1 MALDELLDRISKF
14 PRFTAGTGASK
25 NEIAAAAQALGIR
38 FPGQYAEFLARF
50 GWAWWPG
57 GGLYGIQNAAA
68 LNEQG
73 HDYDTGRVTVRQ
85 QSRQWPA
92 GFKTLP
98 KEGNVLHVS
107 EEIVF
112 LFSDNARKRGG
123 QVAVF
128 NYSDQGG
135 EEVASHKNFERY
147 LLKVIE
153 YQQDEF
159 EEVE

>member
-14 PRFTAGTGASK
+14 PRFTAGNGASQSDV
-25 NEIAAAAQALGIR
+25 AAVATSLGIKL
-38 FPGQYAEFLARF
+38 PDPYAQFLGRF

-57 GGLYGIQNAAA
+57 GGLYGVQNAEA
-68 LNEQG
+68 LSAQG
-73 HDYDTGRVTVRQ
+73 HDYDTTRVTARQ
-85 QSRQWPA
+85 RDRQWPA

-98 KEGNVLHVS
+98 KDGNVLHVS

-112 LFSDNARKRGG
+112 LFSGHSRRAG

-128 NYSDQGG
+128 NYSDQSG
-135 EEVASHKNFERY
+135 EEVACHKNFEKY
-147 LLKVIE
+147 LQKVIE
-153 YQQDEF
+153 FQSDEF

>member
-14 PRFTAGTGASK
+14 PRFTAGASAS
-25 NEIAAAAQALGIR
+25 AADVAAVAHSLGIKL
-38 FPGQYAEFLARF
+38 PDPYAQFLGRF

-57 GGLYGIQNAAA
+57 GGLYGIQNEAS
-68 LNEQG
+68 LTEQG
-73 HDYDTGRVTVRQ
+73 HDYDTSRVTERQ
-85 QSRQWPA
+85 RHRQWPA
-92 GFKTLP
+92 GFKPLP
-98 KEGNVLHVS
+98 KDGNILHVD

-112 LFSDNARKRGG
+112 LYAADGKHAG

-135 EEVASHKNFERY
+135 EEVARHKNFEKY

-159 EEVE
+159 EEVG

>member
-14 PRFTAGTGASK
+14 PRFTGGTGASQSDVV
-25 NEIAAAAQALGIR
+25 AAATSLGVKLPDPYAQ
-38 FPGQYAEFLARF
+38 FLARF

-57 GGLYGIQNAAA
+57 GGLYGVQNAEA
-68 LNEQG
+68 LNANG
-73 HDYDTGRVTVRQ
+73 HDYDTTRVTTRQ
-85 QSRQWPA
+85 RDRKWPD

-98 KEGNVLHVS
+98 KDGNVLHVS

-112 LFSDNARKRGG
+112 LFGANAKRAG
-123 QVAVF
+123 QVAVL

-135 EEVASHKNFERY
+135 EEVASHKTFEKY
-147 LLKVIE
+147 LQKVIE
-153 YQQDEF
+153 YQSDEF

>member
-14 PRFTAGTGASK
+14 PRFTAGTGASQADVV
-25 NEIAAAAQALGIR
+25 AAATSLGVKL
-38 FPGQYAEFLARF
+38 PDPYAKFLQRF

-57 GGLYGIQNAAA
+57 GGLYGVQNAEA
-68 LNEQG
+68 LNAAG
-73 HDYDTGRVTVRQ
+73 HDYDTARVTTRQ
-85 QSRQWPA
+85 RDRQWPA
-92 GFKTLP
+92 GFKSLP
-98 KEGNVLHVS
+98 KDGNVLHVS

-112 LFSDNARKRGG
+112 LFGDNAKRAG

-135 EEVASHKNFERY
+135 EEVARHKNFEKY

-153 YQQDEF
+153 YQSDEF